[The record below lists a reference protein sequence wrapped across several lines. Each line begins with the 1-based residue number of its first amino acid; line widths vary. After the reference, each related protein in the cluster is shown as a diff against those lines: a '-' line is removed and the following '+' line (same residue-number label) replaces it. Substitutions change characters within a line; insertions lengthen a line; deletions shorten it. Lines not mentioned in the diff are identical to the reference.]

1 MLFHSTRARRAALL
15 PGLLLTLA
23 ACAPRPWH
31 VGVLYA
37 DDDDR
42 LSRRLIA
49 QLEAEGDLC
58 VGDNEPYA
66 GALPGD
72 AIDRHALQL
81 GRHNTL
87 IEVRND
93 LIGSATAQAEWGLRL
108 AAVLNRVLED
118 MA

>member
-1 MLFHSTRARRAALL
+1 
-15 PGLLLTLA
+15 
-23 ACAPRPWH
+23 

-37 DDDDR
+37 QDDDR
-42 LSRRLIA
+42 LSRQLIA
-49 QLEAEGDLC
+49 RLAAVPDLC

-72 AIDRHALQL
+72 AIDRHALQA

-93 LIGSATAQAEWGLRL
+93 LIGTHAAQAEWGLRL
-108 AAVLNRVLED
+108 AGVLREVLEGLR
-118 MA
+118 

>member
-1 MLFHSTRARRAALL
+1 
-15 PGLLLTLA
+15 
-23 ACAPRPWH
+23 
-31 VGVLYA
+31 VLYS

-42 LSRRLIA
+42 LSRHLIA
-49 QLEAEGDLC
+49 RLGAEPDLC

-72 AIDRHALQL
+72 AIDRHALQM

-93 LIGSATAQAEWGLRL
+93 LIGDETGQRIWAARL
-108 AAVLNRVLED
+108 AMVLAEVLEKL
-118 MA
+118 